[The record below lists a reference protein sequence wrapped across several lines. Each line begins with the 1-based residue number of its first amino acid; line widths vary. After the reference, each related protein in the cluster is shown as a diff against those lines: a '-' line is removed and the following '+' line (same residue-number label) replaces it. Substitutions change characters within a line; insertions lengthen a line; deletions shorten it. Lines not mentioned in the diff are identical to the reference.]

1 MKLSLVLGLAVLASA
16 AAAAEQQQQEPE
28 QNAAQA
34 APLEPLF
41 PDSQDEE
48 ELRMLEYEMRSD
60 NVFAR
65 DGDMARVDAAR
76 VDAARVD
83 AARMDA
89 ARMDAA
95 RMDARFDHRDRDL
108 EFDAAKNKNDGK
120 KPQGLRRGGH
130 HDGPEHR
137 DAEFDAAAAS
147 GEGELLEDSEDFNYF
162 GVPMP

>member
-16 AAAAEQQQQEPE
+16 AEQQQEPE

-41 PDSQDEE
+41 PDSQDKE

-76 VDAARVD
+76 VDAAR
-83 AARMDA
+83 
-89 ARMDAA
+89 MDAA
-95 RMDARFDHRDRDL
+95 RMDARVDHRDRDL

-120 KPQGLRRGGH
+120 KPQGLRRTGR

-137 DAEFDAAAAS
+137 DAEFDAAAAAS
-147 GEGELLEDSEDFNYF
+147 GEGELLADSEDFNYF

>member
-16 AAAAEQQQQEPE
+16 AEQQQEPE

-41 PDSQDEE
+41 PDSQDKE

-76 VDAARVD
+76 VDAAR
-83 AARMDA
+83 MDA

-95 RMDARFDHRDRDL
+95 RMDARVDHRDRDL

-120 KPQGLRRGGH
+120 KPQGLRRTGR

-137 DAEFDAAAAS
+137 DAEFDAAAAAS
-147 GEGELLEDSEDFNYF
+147 GEGELLADSEDFNYF